1 MDEESDIKRSSLG
14 ADDAA
19 SRLATEDLDPL
30 SQSELGWRMKLLE
43 MEMVRVKNHRD
54 KAAAHMVEAD
64 ALFGG
69 KSD

>member
-1 MDEESDIKRSSLG
+1 VDEENDMSRSKLG

-19 SRLATEDLDPL
+19 SLLATEDLAPL

-43 MEMVRVKNHRD
+43 IEMVRVKNHRD

-64 ALFGG
+64 ALFGK